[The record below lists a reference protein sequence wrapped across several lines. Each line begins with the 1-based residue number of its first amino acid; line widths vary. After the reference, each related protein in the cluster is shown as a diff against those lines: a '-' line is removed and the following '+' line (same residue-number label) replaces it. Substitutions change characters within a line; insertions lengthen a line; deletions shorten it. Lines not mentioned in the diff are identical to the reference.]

1 MVTIETIVTATT
13 VTLSAKTRA
22 RLSDYKRGDATF
34 DDVLNFLMD
43 RVPIE
48 DIALEQIVEHYR
60 RLDTFKGEPA
70 NRMLERIQRR
80 LGAKP
85 KAR

>member
-1 MVTIETIVTATT
+1 MTATT
-13 VTLSAKTRA
+13 LTLSTKTRA

-60 RLDTFKGEPA
+60 RLESPQLVPA
-70 NRMLERIQRR
+70 NVMLKRIEKR
-80 LGAKP
+80 LARAAKP
-85 KAR
+85 R